1 VTAAWGSPDSAVS
14 LAALVSDLAAA
25 QDVPDPQQLERHAL
39 GATVEYLRTG
49 RPFAAASDTLAEFRL
64 RPDIASAAVRTPD
77 VRPSERGPE
86 WVTFTPTHLDRYA
99 LDRLT
104 AWFEFAWRHAAD

>member
-1 VTAAWGSPDSAVS
+1 MS
-14 LAALVSDLAAA
+14 LAALLSDLAAA
-25 QDVPDPQQLERHAL
+25 QDVPDPQELERHDV

-49 RPFAAASDTLAEFRL
+49 RPFATASDEAAEFRL

-77 VRPSERGPE
+77 VRPSDRGPE
-86 WVTFTPTHLDRYA
+86 WVTFTPGSLDRYA

-104 AWFEFAWRHAAD
+104 SWFDFAWRHATD